1 MIGQARRTS
10 PAGTAKRHCVYPCFR
25 ADCLL
30 EVPNAPIAD
39 VLRASTVQVGSGFQ
53 VEKKKTKEEEDIDAL
68 LADLDAL
75 DTKKVRA
82 PRPSVVWFV
91 DVCDGF
97 CGRTASGEVCK
108 GTGEEGESE
117 EQEEM
122 RNEVRKT
129 FGGRCP
135 CVCVCARAGAC
146 T

>member
-1 MIGQARRTS
+1 M
-10 PAGTAKRHCVYPCFR
+10 
-25 ADCLL
+25 

-82 PRPSVVWFV
+82 PRPIVVWFV

-122 RNEVRKT
+122 RNALRGLKIT
-129 FGGRCP
+129 GR
-135 CVCVCARAGAC
+135 
-146 T
+146 

>member
-1 MIGQARRTS
+1 M
-10 PAGTAKRHCVYPCFR
+10 
-25 ADCLL
+25 

-122 RNEVRKT
+122 RNALRNAFRVT
-129 FGGRCP
+129 N
-135 CVCVCARAGAC
+135 
-146 T
+146 